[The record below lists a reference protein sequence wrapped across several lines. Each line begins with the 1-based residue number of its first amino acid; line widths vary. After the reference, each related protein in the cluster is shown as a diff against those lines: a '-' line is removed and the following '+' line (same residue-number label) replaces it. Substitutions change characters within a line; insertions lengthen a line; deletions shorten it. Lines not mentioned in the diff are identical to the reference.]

1 MVSVSVEQAVS
12 PSRAAAAPRR
22 LLFIDNIRWT
32 MILLVLSMHAV
43 DTYSPFGNW
52 YYRDRAPVGAGTAL
66 AFGVYQ
72 SFLQAF
78 FMALLFFIAGYFAA
92 ASYDRKGFRRFTAD
106 RAARLGI
113 PTLLYMMAI
122 GPLTQYFL
130 SRSWGS
136 GGFVRQWLTHLAD
149 GEWLSETGP
158 MWFCAAL
165 LGFCLGYG
173 GLRRFGFR
181 EPRVVLAGDRR
192 SAALAGGFIAVM
204 AAAGFLMRLAEP
216 EDAAVLNMHPGDFPQ
231 YLLMFAAGTLA
242 GRGDWLVALPARFCL
257 AFGAVALLLAA
268 PLFAALVLF
277 GGALH
282 GHVAAYSGGLNLVSA
297 GKCLW
302 EAMVCVG
309 MSLLLLCLYRAVFD
323 RQGGVARWLSAN
335 AFGVYLIH
343 PPILIAAAL
352 LLHGIAVHPIPKA
365 AALTLLA
372 AAGSFA
378 ASALVLRRLPLL
390 RAIV

>member
-1 MVSVSVEQAVS
+1 MAGAPLEQT
-12 PSRAAAAPRR
+12 APQQPAPPGQRR

-52 YYRDRAPVGAGTAL
+52 YYRDRAAVGFGTAL
-66 AFGVYQ
+66 AFATYQ

-78 FMALLFFIAGYFAA
+78 FMALLFFIAGYFAVP
-92 ASYDRKGFRRFTAD
+92 SYDRKGFARFIGD
-106 RAARLGI
+106 RAVRLGV

-136 GGFVRQWLTHLAD
+136 GGFGRQWLTHLAD

-165 LGFCLGYG
+165 LIFCVAYG
-173 GLRRFGFR
+173 ALRRSGLKEAR
-181 EPRVVLAGDRR
+181 IPLVGDRR
-192 SAALAGGFIAVM
+192 SSMLAAAFIAAM
-204 AAAGFLMRLAEP
+204 AVATFVVRIGEP
-216 EDAAVLNMHPGDFPQ
+216 EGTAVLNLQLGDFPQ
-231 YLLMFAAGTLA
+231 YLLMFAAGALA
-242 GRGDWLVALPARFCL
+242 YRGDWLASLPARFCTG
-257 AFGAVALLLAA
+257 FGTTALLLAV
-268 PLFAALVLF
+268 PLFVALIML
-277 GGALH
+277 GGAVE
-282 GHVAAYSGGLNLVSA
+282 GHTQAYSGGLNLVSA

-302 EAMVCVG
+302 EALVCVG
-309 MSLLLLCLYRAVFD
+309 MSLIILSLYRSAFD
-323 RQGGVARWLSAN
+323 RQGRVARWLSSN

-343 PPILIAAAL
+343 PPILVGFAL

-378 ASALVLRRLPLL
+378 ASALVLRRMPLL